1 MGIFINKTYSFF
13 ILPVLLFEIS
23 TGTVWSQASNYENK
37 KEGLKQMLQDMP
49 YATIIQTD
57 YPAELIEI
65 LKERE
70 LEKLDSV
77 SVKLLEAEMIYEE
90 APFPSCHAST
100 VVETKDGL
108 LAAWFGGTH
117 ENNPDVCIYASRKS
131 KNAKWTT
138 PEMIADGVQSSTLRY
153 PCWNPVLFKR
163 DNGDIILYYKT
174 GPSPSTWWSGYKISK
189 DDGRTWS
196 AMTNIPRA
204 CLGPI
209 KNKPVRLSTGKI
221 LYPASIEIVGKW
233 NVYME
238 TSEQDLS
245 GWEKIEI
252 DNNGFDAIQ
261 PSVLHY
267 ADGSLQILCRSKNGN
282 IVESWSRDNGKTWSE
297 LGATSLPNN
306 NSGTDAVTLSNGVQL
321 LIYNPITKGRNRL
334 AIAVSVDGK
343 NWKKLPDLE
352 NEPIGEFS
360 YPAIIEDKNGIIH
373 ATYTYNRE
381 KIKYVKLQITGF
393 NK

>member
-1 MGIFINKTYSFF
+1 MRIFINETYSFF
-13 ILPVLLFEIS
+13 IFLVLFSGIS
-23 TGTVWSQASNYENK
+23 MGTAWPQASNPE
-37 KEGLKQMLQDMP
+37 
-49 YATIIQTD
+49 
-57 YPAELIEI
+57 
-65 LKERE
+65 
-70 LEKLDSV
+70 SV
-77 SVKLLEAEMIYEE
+77 SAKLLETGMIYEE

-100 VVETKDGL
+100 IVETNDGL

-117 ENNPDVCIYASRKS
+117 ERNPDICIYTSRKS
-131 KNAKWTT
+131 KNDKWST
-138 PEMIADGVQSSTLRY
+138 PEMVADGVQSSTLRY

-163 DNGDIILYYKT
+163 DNGDIVLYYKA
-174 GPSPSTWWSGYKISK
+174 GPSPSTWWSEYKVSEDEGK
-189 DDGRTWS
+189 TWS
-196 AMTNIPRA
+196 AKAGIPRA

-221 LYPASIEIVGKW
+221 LYPTSIEIVGKW

-245 GWEKIEI
+245 NWEKIEI

-267 ADGSLQILCRSKNGN
+267 ADGSLQILCRSKNKN

-297 LGATSLPNN
+297 LEATSLPNN
-306 NSGTDAVTLSNGVQL
+306 NSGTDAVTLSNGLQL
-321 LIYNPITKGRNRL
+321 LIYNPITQGRNQL
-334 AIAVSVDGK
+334 AIAVSIDGK
-343 NWKKLPDLE
+343 NWKRLLDIE

-360 YPAIIEDKNGIIH
+360 YPAIIEDKNGIVH

-381 KIKYVKLQITGF
+381 KIKYVKLQII